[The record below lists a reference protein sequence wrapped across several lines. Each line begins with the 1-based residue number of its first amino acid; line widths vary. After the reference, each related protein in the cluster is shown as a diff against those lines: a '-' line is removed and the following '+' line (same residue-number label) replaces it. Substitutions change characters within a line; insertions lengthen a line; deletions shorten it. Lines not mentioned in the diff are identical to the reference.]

1 MSKLVDALNA
11 RGWTQK
17 ELSQRTGIRQYTL
30 CKYASGKNTPS
41 VLVAIRIADALG
53 VEDIRELFSDSGNL

>member
-11 RGWTQK
+11 RGRTQK
-17 ELSQRTGIRQYTL
+17 ELSQRTGIRQDTL

-41 VLVAIRIADALG
+41 VTTAIRIADALG
-53 VEDIRELFSDSGNL
+53 VEDIRSLFC